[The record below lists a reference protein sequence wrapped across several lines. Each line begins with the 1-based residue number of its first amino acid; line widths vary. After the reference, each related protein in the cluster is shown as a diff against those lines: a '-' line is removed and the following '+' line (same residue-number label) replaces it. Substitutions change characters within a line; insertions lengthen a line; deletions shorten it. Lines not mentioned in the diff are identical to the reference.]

1 MNNLDKENYK
11 SKENLNSKN
20 YSIKKKNKRCYF
32 NNN

>member
-11 SKENLNSKN
+11 NNENLNSKN
-20 YSIKKKNKRCYF
+20 YLIKKKKKRYYF